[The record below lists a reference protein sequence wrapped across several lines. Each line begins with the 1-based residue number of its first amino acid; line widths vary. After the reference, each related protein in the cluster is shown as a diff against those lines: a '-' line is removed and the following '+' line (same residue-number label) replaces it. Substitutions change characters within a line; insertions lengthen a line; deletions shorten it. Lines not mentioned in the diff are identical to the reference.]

1 VLSIGDDLS
10 EMSPV
15 SVSGLADVVYASAG
29 SLYVTNTGWSDQ
41 GPNTFVHRFDTS
53 DAGPARYTGSG
64 IVPGRP
70 LNQYS
75 LSESGG
81 QLRIVTTTEDPSALE
96 DRFID
101 EGFVDEGFIED
112 ELPGGGEGG
121 APGDEGGSAQG
132 GIPVEKLPDVAV
144 DSDEPIAMEPRQ
156 WLPPTEGR
164 LTVLEPAADGTLT
177 EIGSIEDLGV
187 GEEVQSVRFLGDM
200 AYVVTFRR
208 TDPLYAIDLSDPAN
222 PTALGELKITGF
234 SEYLHPIGD
243 GLLLGI
249 GREATEDGM
258 DIGFKASLFDVSD
271 PTDPTEVDKWVVP
284 DAWSEVGNDPH
295 AFTWDPVA
303 GNAIFPLERSGPVTI
318 ADCPP
323 GASCEEIAPVPP
335 ADEAVVLSAGPEGL
349 AEVARLSH
357 GSDSGDQ
364 WPGGIRRSVVIDR
377 DLWTMSHTGLGLTD
391 ADAPGEIRFVAF

>member
-1 VLSIGDDLS
+1 
-10 EMSPV
+10 V
-15 SVSGLADVVYASAG
+15 SVSGLADVVYASTD
-29 SLYVTNTGWSDQ
+29 SLYVTNTGWTEE
-41 GPNTFVHRFDTS
+41 GPNTFVHHFDTS
-53 DAGPARYTGSG
+53 TSGPARYTGSG

-75 LSESGG
+75 LSESGD
-81 QLRIVTTTEDPSALE
+81 QLRIVTTTEDPAAFE
-96 DRFID
+96 DRAIEEEFID
-101 EGFVDEGFIED
+101 GTADVAPGEVDEPAQEGIPVD
-112 ELPGGGEGG
+112 ELPDIAG
-121 APGDEGGSAQG
+121 
-132 GIPVEKLPDVAV
+132 
-144 DSDEPIAMEPRQ
+144 DSDEPITVGPRQ
-156 WLPPTEGR
+156 WVPPTEGR
-164 LTVLEPAADGTLT
+164 LTVLEPAEDGALN

-234 SEYLHPIGD
+234 SEYLHPVGD

-249 GREATEDGM
+249 GREATEDGI
-258 DIGFKASLFDVSD
+258 DVGFKASLFDVSD
-271 PTDPTEVDKWVVP
+271 PADPKEVDRFVVP

-303 GNAIFPLERSGPVTI
+303 GHAIFPLEQYGPVTI

-323 GASCEEIAPVPP
+323 GALCEEVAPVEP
-335 ADEAVVLSAGPEGL
+335 ASGAVVLSAGPEGL

-357 GSDSGDQ
+357 EGGSGDQ
-364 WPGGIRRSVVIDR
+364 WLEGIRRSVVIDR

-391 ADAPGEIRFVAF
+391 ADSPGDIQFVAF